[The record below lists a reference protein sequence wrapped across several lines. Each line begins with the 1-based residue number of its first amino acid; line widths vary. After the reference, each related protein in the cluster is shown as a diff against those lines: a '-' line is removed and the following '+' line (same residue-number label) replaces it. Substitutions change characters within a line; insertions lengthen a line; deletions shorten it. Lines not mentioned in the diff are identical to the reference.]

1 MCGRHLGAQLQP
13 LSGTPASAA
22 LAQAART
29 ARGRGRRLAVR
40 SLAVLLFTHASKD
53 AIDTWALYAGSVCAV
68 YTAAKSLKP
77 NDEPKPGVEITRTE
91 TAEAGSEVAK

>member
-1 MCGRHLGAQLQP
+1 MGALDLLRSERGLMNLLYLG
-13 LSGTPASAA
+13 
-22 LAQAART
+22 
-29 ARGRGRRLAVR
+29 V
-40 SLAVLLFTHASKD
+40 LAVLLFTHASKD